1 MRLDRY
7 LSEIGIGTRKN
18 IKQYIKAGRI
28 SVNGTIAKV
37 SDMKIDETTDSVTFD
52 GRKLEYRE
60 YEYYMLNKP
69 AGYVSATE
77 DRIHKTVLELI
88 TETKRKDLFPVGRLD
103 IDTEGLLIITNDGD
117 MAHRLLAPGKHVDKI
132 YTAVVTGHVTEEDIA
147 AFENGIDIGEDGES
161 LITEPAKL
169 TVIGYAETLNG
180 FGLDKDVS
188 EQNVNNEYTK
198 VEVTIHEGKYHQIK
212 RMFAALGKEVVYLK
226 RLSMGKIKLD
236 ENLAIGEYRR
246 LNEEE
251 CL

>member
-28 SVNGTIAKV
+28 SVNGTIAKA